1 MLRKGE
7 ADMSKKMKII
17 ILVVVLAVGA
27 LTITR
32 CQLKASVNDKTI
44 VDIDTAA
51 N

>member
-1 MLRKGE
+1 
-7 ADMSKKMKII
+7 MSKKMKII
-17 ILVVVLAVGA
+17 ILVVVLAVAA

-44 VDIDTAA
+44 VDIGTAA